1 MPGRM
6 ADVPCAY
13 NKSMEKKF
21 DGLELI
27 LFGCCLLLFAG
38 FCLTKL
44 KLDGDTAENGKNSA
58 QNVSC
63 VSDSAEPLTQEEL
76 VLREQEA
83 YLQQSPAVSQSP
95 ETETADAAVQE
106 TSPEEPKIRVLI
118 KTTDFAGYYHEKL
131 VLKGNSP
138 LHLNGD
144 IYVAGAGE
152 AVEITQDSPW
162 FQDGC
167 ITVSPENTEAG
178 TAVENLERTQGVPV
192 YEGTFEIYQGSNGI
206 VLVNELPL
214 ETYLK
219 YVVPSEMPASYAQEA
234 LKAQAV
240 CARTYAYRQ
249 MLNNSLSDY
258 HAQVDDSVSY
268 QVYNNIERQDSTDQ
282 AVDATAGQILTCNG
296 EPITAYFFST
306 SSGYTSTDEVWD
318 SSSDESYLESVYLG
332 EDESPDISTEEAFA
346 SFITSKDA
354 DSYEAEDG
362 WYRWQ
367 VTLPI
372 AYLNSRIESYGIGTL
387 CSIEIVKRSSGGAV
401 ETLTIHGTAGS
412 RTLTGEYEIREVF
425 STKGYP
431 ILKNDGKTT
440 TEMSLMPSA
449 YFICS
454 PVTENGVVTGYR
466 FDGGGYGHGVGM
478 SQNGAAHMA
487 ERGESYEEILHFF
500 YTNVELTEI

>member
-1 MPGRM
+1 MDVQRENKWLFCVWLCLFAAMLSLRLSENIPGEDSGTNLPEGL
-6 ADVPCAY
+6 AQ
-13 NKSMEKKF
+13 EKK
-21 DGLELI
+21 EP
-27 LFGCCLLLFAG
+27 A
-38 FCLTKL
+38 
-44 KLDGDTAENGKNSA
+44 AEA
-58 QNVSC
+58 PAA
-63 VSDSAEPLTQEEL
+63 DSAGTAGGTDENSSYVSPL
-76 VLREQEA
+76 
-83 YLQQSPAVSQSP
+83 
-95 ETETADAAVQE
+95 
-106 TSPEEPKIRVLI
+106 IRVLL
-118 KTTDFAGYYHEKL
+118 TDSEQKGYMHEQVAVSSESAIHLAGSGVTIPPGQTEVITAADGRFMDGKI
-131 VLKGNSP
+131 VLETESP
-138 LHLNGD
+138 D
-144 IYVAGAGE
+144 AGI
-152 AVEITQDSPW
+152 AVESISR
-162 FQDGC
+162 
-167 ITVSPENTEAG
+167 A
-178 TAVENLERTQGVPV
+178 RGVPV
-192 YEGTFEIYQGSNGI
+192 YEGTLEIHKTEQGLY
-206 VLVNELPL
+206 LVNELDL

-387 CSIEIVKRSSGGAV
+387 RSIEIVKRSSGGAV